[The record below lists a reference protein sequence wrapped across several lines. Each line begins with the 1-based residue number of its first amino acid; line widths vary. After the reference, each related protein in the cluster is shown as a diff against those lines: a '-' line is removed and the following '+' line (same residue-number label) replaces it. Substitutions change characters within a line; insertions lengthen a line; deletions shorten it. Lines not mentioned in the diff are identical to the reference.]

1 MNIKEIKELVLPLLE
16 KRNLILYDI
25 KFIKEY
31 GEDILQILVDKKGGI
46 DIDELAIINEEIS
59 EKLDTIDIDLDKYL
73 LEVSSPGAEKE
84 LRNEDEISESVGKYI
99 HVETQNEIYEGY
111 LEENSKEEI
120 VVKINLKGRIKKINL
135 PKEKIKFIRLAVK
148 I

>member
-111 LEENSKEEI
+111 LEANSKEEI